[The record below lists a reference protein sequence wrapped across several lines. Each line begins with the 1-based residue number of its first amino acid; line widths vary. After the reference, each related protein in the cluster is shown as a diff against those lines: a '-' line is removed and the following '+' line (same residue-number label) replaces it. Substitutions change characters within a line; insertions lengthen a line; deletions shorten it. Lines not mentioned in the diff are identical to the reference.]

1 MCGLGYAIERKKGVI
16 RICVNSRV
24 IEIRGR
30 VGIAFLNHRN
40 CDILQMEWF
49 VVMKISRIVE
59 GFNKLKKTTTE
70 PVPMK
75 MSMHFST
82 MYV

>member
-24 IEIRGR
+24 IETRRR

-59 GFNKLKKTTTE
+59 GFNKLKKNQLNL
-70 PVPMK
+70 
-75 MSMHFST
+75 
-82 MYV
+82 YL

>member
-24 IEIRGR
+24 IETRGR

-59 GFNKLKKTTTE
+59 GFNKLKKNQLNL
-70 PVPMK
+70 
-75 MSMHFST
+75 
-82 MYV
+82 YL